1 MKINKQDI
9 WTRINKILEQFDSI
23 IAEIGEEMLPATNE
37 YDQNIFETK
46 LVIPDESFYN
56 LQDIF
61 ETLEKLNSEI
71 MENIVDKNNER

>member
-9 WTRINKILEQFDSI
+9 WTRINKTLEQFDSI
-23 IAEIGEEMLPATNE
+23 IAEIGEEMLPTTNE
-37 YDQNIFETK
+37 YDQNVFETK

-71 MENIVDKNNER
+71 MESIVDKNNER